1 MVLASVNEVKKIA
14 FGLKTSSH
22 DSEGFD
28 IWKFLAAAVLQP
40 PQRFFKTPIS
50 PETLHEYALITGI

>member
-28 IWKFLAAAVLQP
+28 IWKFLTAAVLQQ
-40 PQRFFKTPIS
+40 PQRFFSKLQSHRKHCMNT
-50 PETLHEYALITGI
+50 H